1 MIAAKIEINEA
12 LNQVPKNGAG
22 FLKDFNALRK
32 DPTALITYLK
42 QLPLITVESWFK
54 NSEVEYDMLSGI
66 ISIAR
71 NFE

>member
-1 MIAAKIEINEA
+1 M
-12 LNQVPKNGAG
+12 
-22 FLKDFNALRK
+22 KDFNALRK
-32 DPTALITYLK
+32 DPSALMKYLK
-42 QLPLITVESWFK
+42 QLPLNTVESWFK